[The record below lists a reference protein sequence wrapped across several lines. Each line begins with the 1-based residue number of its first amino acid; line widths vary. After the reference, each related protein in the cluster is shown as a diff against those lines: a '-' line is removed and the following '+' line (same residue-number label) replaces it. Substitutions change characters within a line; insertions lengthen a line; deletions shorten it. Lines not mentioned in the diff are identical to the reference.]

1 MAYLGVGPDGTAAS
15 STPDESPDSSV
26 CICICIESPTELA
39 SRPETVCISI
49 AYDYETFHTNYLM
62 MFHNV
67 EFGCLQVNDDEIISV
82 D

>member
-15 STPDESPDSSV
+15 TTPDESPDSS
-26 CICICIESPTELA
+26 TELA

-62 MFHNV
+62 VFHNV
-67 EFGCLQVNDDEIISV
+67 EFGCLQVDD
-82 D
+82 DANMR